1 MFDKIRQLTSPPTF
15 GNDVTQ
21 MRTAR
26 LLNTLLLLQI
36 AVSITVGPFL
46 FFTSSDTE
54 SADLLMIAVVIG
66 VLGVSLGLLAALHR
80 GYVRIVG
87 LVVSLM
93 LFIVVFVNVAF
104 FGGIRSSNAV
114 GFALVIAVSGLLLGG
129 NAAIVFTGLS
139 ILGGL
144 ILLIVESEGILV
156 IQQTDS
162 GSLLNVWLVYA
173 ATVTLIGLLLRSAT
187 NTLDKALALLGERN
201 LELQDAQTL
210 LEERVAIRTRSLQL
224 ITEIS
229 QYLSTIL
236 YSEQLIAEVVERV
249 GNTFNYY
256 HTHIYVLDKT
266 GQNLVMTGGTGEAGQ
281 IMLKRGHKIP
291 TSKGL
296 VGRAATRNEVVLV
309 PDVTQEPDWLPNLLL
324 PETKSEIAVPITLG
338 EQVLGVLDVQQN
350 VIGGVT
356 EEDAYLLQSV
366 ANQVAV
372 ALRNARLFEQ
382 TQRQAEQEAVINQI
396 NQRIQNAPDMNSVL
410 QVAAQELGQ
419 VLKTPRTAVQLSI
432 RQKSGENGRQS
443 GEKI

>member
-1 MFDKIRQLTSPPTF
+1 MLDKIRQLLSPPTF
-15 GNDVTQ
+15 ENDVAQT
-21 MRTAR
+21 RTAR
-26 LLNTLLLLQI
+26 LLYTLLLLQI
-36 AVSITVGPFL
+36 AVSITVGPLL

-54 SADLLMIAVVIG
+54 SADPLMIAVVIG

-80 GYVRIVG
+80 GYVRFVG

-93 LFIVVFVNVAF
+93 LFVVVLVNVAF
-104 FGGIRSSNAV
+104 FGGIRSSNVV

-139 ILGGL
+139 IIGGL
-144 ILLIVESEGILV
+144 VLLIVESEGILV
-156 IQQTDS
+156 VQQTDS
-162 GSLLNVWLVYA
+162 GSLVNVWLVYA

-187 NTLDKALALLGERN
+187 NALDKALALLSERN

-210 LEERVAIRTRSLQL
+210 LEERVATRTRSLQL

-236 YSEQLIAEVVERV
+236 YLDQLVAEVVERV
-249 GNTFNYY
+249 GNTFDYY
-256 HTHIYVLDKT
+256 HTHIYVLDET

-281 IMLKRGHKIP
+281 IMLKRGHEIP
-291 TSKGL
+291 ISKGL

-309 PDVTQEPDWLPNLLL
+309 PDVTQEPDWLPNQLL

-350 VIGGVT
+350 VIGGMT
-356 EEDAYLLQSV
+356 EEDGYLLQSV

-382 TQRQAEQEAVINQI
+382 AQRQAEQEAVINQI
-396 NQRIQNAPDMNSVL
+396 NQRIQSAPDMNSVL

-419 VLKTPRTAVQLSI
+419 ALRAQRTAVQLSI